1 MSGFGNLL
9 RAEWTKLRT
18 VRGWVI
24 GAVVGAVLMI
34 GFGLLTGVGS
44 HSSYTDSPNGPD
56 IVGHPPVP
64 TGPDGEAVSDHF
76 TFVHQSLNGDGTI
89 TAKVGPLTARQISAN
104 HTDLG
109 TTVGPWA
116 KAGLIVKQNTTQG
129 SAYAAIMV
137 TGGHGVRMQYNFTG
151 DIAGPAVTGPD
162 DVTWLRLTRTGET
175 ITGYSSTDGT
185 TWTAVGSARL
195 TGLTPTAQSGLF
207 VASPHDSLTT
217 QRIGGGGTV
226 RGSDNKLTAVFDGV
240 NRSGDWSAAAWTG
253 DVVAAAS
260 GPDKGGPA
268 DFQDSDGRV
277 TITGDGDIAPDT
289 GSAGTPIE
297 RVLSGAFVMLIAI
310 SVIAVRSVTTEYRRG
325 VIRTTFA
332 ASPARGRVLAAKA
345 VVVGAATFVVGL
357 VAAALTVPLAVHL
370 LEANGNYVYRLGWAT
385 QARVVAGTAAVV
397 AVSAVL
403 ALAVGTMLRRTAGA
417 IAAVV
422 VLVVLPYLLS
432 VAAVLPVGPSQWLLR
447 VTPAAG
453 FAIQQSIPEYH
464 QVDTAYWPSFGF
476 FPLTPWVGFGVL
488 CGYAALA
495 LGFAAFLLRRRDV

>member
-24 GAVVGAVLMI
+24 GTVVGAVLMI
-34 GFGLLTGVGS
+34 GFGLLTGAGS
-44 HSSYTDSPNGPD
+44 HSGYTDSPDGPE

-76 TFVHQSLNGDGTI
+76 TFVHQSLGGDGSI
-89 TAKVGPLTARQISAN
+89 TAKVGPLTGRQISAN

-109 TTVGPWA
+109 TKVGSWA

-151 DIAGPAVTGPD
+151 DIPGPAVAGTD
-162 DVTWLRLTRTGET
+162 AVTWLRLTRSGET
-175 ITGYSSTDGT
+175 VTGYSSTDGT
-185 TWTAVGSARL
+185 EWTKVGSARL
-195 TGLTPTAQSGLF
+195 TGLTSTVQSGLF
-207 VASPHDSLTT
+207 VASPGDQVSAQH
-217 QRIGGGGTV
+217 IGGGGSV
-226 RGSDNKLTAVFDGV
+226 KGNNDELTAIFDGV
-240 NRSGDWSAAAWTG
+240 TREGAWSSSAWTG

-268 DFQDSDGRV
+268 DFQQSDGRV
-277 TITGDGDIAPDT
+277 TITGNGDIAPDT
-289 GSAGTPIE
+289 GAAGTPIE
-297 RVLSGAFVMLIAI
+297 RVLSGAFIMLIVI
-310 SVIAVRSVTTEYRRG
+310 SVIAVLFITTEYRRG
-325 VIRTTFA
+325 LIRTTFA
-332 ASPARGRVLAAKA
+332 ASPSRGRVLAAKA
-345 VVVGAATFVVGL
+345 IVVGAVTFVIGL
-357 VAAALTVPLAVHL
+357 AAAAVTVPLAVHL
-370 LEANGNYVYRLGWAT
+370 LEVNGNYVYRLGWAT
-385 QARVVAGTAAVV
+385 QARVVAGTAGVV

-432 VAAVLPVGPSQWLLR
+432 VAAILPAGPSQWLLR
-447 VTPAAG
+447 LTPAAG

-464 QVDTAYWPSFGF
+464 QVDTAYWPAFGF
-476 FPLTPWVGFGVL
+476 FPLSPWAGFAVL

-495 LGFAAFLLRRRDV
+495 LGFASFLLRRRDV